1 MQLIQRFD
9 DDNTPSSVEPIFLAA
24 VAFVAAVLMIVAL
37 LVAAS

>member
-9 DDNTPSSVEPIFLAA
+9 DDNTPSSVEPIFLA